1 MASQEFRK
9 DDKMDP
15 YIKEIVD
22 HKEIDI
28 KVVIKWILAP
38 LIAKELNCK
47 SNVTDDFVIN
57 INFWNFSDTMEVFMP
72 FKDFMRDYDKRPS
85 KKLKVDKQKPETV
98 AITNH
103 NIDTILKLPTNIVL
117 NKLGDESLTINYST
131 STDIEVC
138 SSNVYFCGNYLKFKR
153 NLSQTP
159 WQIDG
164 KRLYD
169 TSLSEEIDRIVS
181 PYFNAISHKFHSGGR
196 EDIDVRMLGEGRP
209 FILELESPKKRF
221 SITDE
226 MLKDI
231 VDKVNLSEYISIRN
245 VRIED
250 ENCFRDLQK
259 STEDKIKGYCCVV
272 ITTKEIT
279 DEKIKELENLSDI
292 QLKQKTPLRV

>member
-1 MASQEFRK
+1 
-9 DDKMDP
+9 
-15 YIKEIVD
+15 
-22 HKEIDI
+22 
-28 KVVIKWILAP
+28 
-38 LIAKELNCK
+38 
-47 SNVTDDFVIN
+47 
-57 INFWNFSDTMEVFMP
+57 
-72 FKDFMRDYDKRPS
+72 
-85 KKLKVDKQKPETV
+85 
-98 AITNH
+98 
-103 NIDTILKLPTNIVL
+103 
-117 NKLGDESLTINYST
+117 
-131 STDIEVC
+131 
-138 SSNVYFCGNYLKFKR
+138 
-153 NLSQTP
+153 
-159 WQIDG
+159 
-164 KRLYD
+164 
-169 TSLSEEIDRIVS
+169 
-181 PYFNAISHKFHSGGR
+181 
-196 EDIDVRMLGEGRP
+196 MLGEGRP

>member
-1 MASQEFRK
+1 
-9 DDKMDP
+9 MDP

-117 NKLGDESLTINYST
+117 NKLG
-131 STDIEVC
+131 
-138 SSNVYFCGNYLKFKR
+138 
-153 NLSQTP
+153 
-159 WQIDG
+159 
-164 KRLYD
+164 
-169 TSLSEEIDRIVS
+169 
-181 PYFNAISHKFHSGGR
+181 
-196 EDIDVRMLGEGRP
+196 
-209 FILELESPKKRF
+209 
-221 SITDE
+221 
-226 MLKDI
+226 
-231 VDKVNLSEYISIRN
+231 
-245 VRIED
+245 
-250 ENCFRDLQK
+250 
-259 STEDKIKGYCCVV
+259 
-272 ITTKEIT
+272 
-279 DEKIKELENLSDI
+279 
-292 QLKQKTPLRV
+292 